1 MLITAAAL
9 VLASSPMLEVSTLCE
24 QGFGKA
30 VATPACAPLLEAYS
44 RFLAVVARERKPE
57 SLTIEL
63 LKQEFVPGRVLLA
76 SGWSDG
82 GHRRLERLVLR
93 ELDGTLEVVWL
104 VPEPRSDDGEHQ
116 LLTDVW
122 VSGFEPFL
130 TFMKSRETPDDFGAA
145 LPVFQAQLRSVR
157 STLVAKVGEK
167 PSSAKLLAL
176 TGLLMAMLE
185 KTTPPKALSA
195 AAEIPSKAVQGLL
208 SGKAQGASRWVGAPE
223 KFEPLVVK
231 GASVRGLVWG
241 GADENWLLHVALTVE
256 PRGFTLE
263 RRFIAYEQRFIE

>member
-1 MLITAAAL
+1 
-9 VLASSPMLEVSTLCE
+9 MLEVSTLCE

-30 VATPACAPLLEAYS
+30 AATPPCAPLLSAYS

-63 LKQEFVPGRVLLA
+63 LKQQLVPGRVLLA

-82 GHRRLERLVLR
+82 GHRRLERLVLLER
-93 ELDGTLEVVWL
+93 DGALEVLWL

-116 LLTDVW
+116 RLTEVS
-122 VSGFEPFL
+122 VSGLEPFL
-130 TFMKSRETPDDFGAA
+130 TFMKAREAPDDFTKA
-145 LPVFQAQLRSVR
+145 LPVFEAQLRPMR
-157 STLVAKVGEK
+157 STLLAKVGEK
-167 PSSAKLLAL
+167 PSKAKLLAL

-208 SGKAQGASRWVGAPE
+208 NGKAPGAARWVGAPE

-231 GASVRGLVWG
+231 GSSVRGFVWG
-241 GADENWLLHVALTVE
+241 GADDNWLLHVTLTVE
-256 PRGFTLE
+256 GGAFTLE